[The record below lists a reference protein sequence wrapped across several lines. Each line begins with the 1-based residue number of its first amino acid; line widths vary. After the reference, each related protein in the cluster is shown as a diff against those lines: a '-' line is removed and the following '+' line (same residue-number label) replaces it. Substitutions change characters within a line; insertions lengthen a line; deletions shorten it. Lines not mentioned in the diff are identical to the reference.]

1 MWSRRNIL
9 LPLLAGVALPAAAT
23 TYCCTDD
30 SGRRVCGDRVSP
42 QCAKRGYQE
51 YNAQGV
57 LSKQHEPPLT
67 AEQRAQR
74 DAEVARKKEEELRAA
89 EEHRRNQ
96 ALLASYSS
104 VKEIEAKRDRTLAD
118 AKTNLKLAREELDAA
133 LAEQKKLAGEAEFY
147 KGRPLP
153 APLKAKMENNQAE
166 VTHRQ
171 GRIAEREREI
181 AAIEARFEE
190 EKQRYLSLRK
200 SASDAEAR

>member
-9 LPLLAGVALPAAAT
+9 LALLAGAALPATAA

-30 SGRRVCGDRVSP
+30 SGRRVCGDRVPP
-42 QCAKRGYQE
+42 QCVKRGYQE

-57 LSKQHEPPLT
+57 LSKQHDAPLT

-74 DAEVARKKEEELRAA
+74 DAEAARKKEEERLAA
-89 EEHRRNQ
+89 DEQRRNQ

-104 VKEIEAKRDRTLAD
+104 VKDIEAKRDRTLAD
-118 AKTNLKLAREELDAA
+118 ARANLKLAREELDIT
-133 LAEQKKLAGEAEFY
+133 LAEQKKLAGEAEPH
-147 KGRPLP
+147 KNKPLP
-153 APLKAKMENNQAE
+153 EYLKAKVQNNEAE
-166 VTHRQ
+166 LARRKARV
-171 GRIAEREREI
+171 AEREREI

-200 SASDAEAR
+200 SASGAEAR

>member
-1 MWSRRNIL
+1 MWSRRNL
-9 LPLLAGVALPAAAT
+9 LLSLLAGAVLPATAA

-30 SGRRVCGDRVSP
+30 SGRRTCGDRVPP
-42 QCAKRGYQE
+42 QCVKRGYQE

-57 LSKQHEPPLT
+57 LSKQHDAPLT

-74 DAEVARKKEEELRAA
+74 DAEAARKKEDERRAA
-89 EEHRRNQ
+89 DEYRRNQ

-104 VKEIEAKRDRTLAD
+104 VKDIDAKRDRTLAD
-118 AKTNLKLAREELDAA
+118 ARANLKLAREELDIA
-133 LAEQKKLAGEAEFY
+133 LAERKKLAGETEAY

-153 APLKAKMENNQAE
+153 ASLKAKTENNEAE
-166 VTHRQ
+166 VARRQ
-171 GRIAEREREI
+171 ARIAEREREI